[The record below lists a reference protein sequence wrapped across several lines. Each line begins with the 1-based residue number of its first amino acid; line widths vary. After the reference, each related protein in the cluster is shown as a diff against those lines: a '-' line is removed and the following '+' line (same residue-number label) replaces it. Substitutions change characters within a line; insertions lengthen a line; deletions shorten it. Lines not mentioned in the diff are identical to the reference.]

1 MTRPTG
7 VTHRGSKTVSLPATG
22 VPFYTPAQSPPAGA
36 TLQPDA
42 ADVPTLFTPI
52 TIRGLELANRFVV
65 SPMCTYSADD
75 GHLTDFH
82 LVHLGQYALHGA
94 ALTIVEA
101 ASVTPHGRI
110 SPEDAGLW
118 QDSHIAPLKR
128 VADFIHSQGQKVGI
142 QLAHA
147 GRKASHL
154 APWHAA
160 IRGEHQFALESEG
173 GWPNDT
179 FSASNIPYAPD
190 WVDPVAMTIEDI
202 AELRAAFVAAA
213 KRAVAAGM
221 DVIEI
226 HGAHGYLI
234 SQFLSPTTN
243 KRTDQYG
250 GTSFENRTRL
260 LLELVQDVRAAIPDT
275 MPLFLRISATEWL
288 ETVEPKEPSWT
299 VQDSVRLAALLP
311 ALGVDLLDV
320 SSGGNSQK
328 QRIAMHTH
336 YQTDL
341 VPAIKTALR
350 EQGSPA
356 ADKLLF
362 GAVGLV
368 TTAELAKEAVQRG
381 GSVGADL
388 VLVARQFLREP
399 EFVQRVAHQLGVPV
413 KWPLQYLR
421 SQWNAD
427 AKI

>member
-1 MTRPTG
+1 MSRPTA
-7 VTHRGSKTVSLPATG
+7 VTHRGFKTAGLPAAG
-22 VPFYTPAQSPPAGA
+22 VPYYTPAQTPPAGA
-36 TLQPDA
+36 ALQPSA

-52 TIRGLELANRFVV
+52 TIRGVELANRFVV

-101 ASVTPHGRI
+101 AAVTPHGRI

-128 VADFIHSQGQKVGI
+128 VADFIHSQGHKIGI

-154 APWHAA
+154 APWHTAK
-160 IRGEHQFALESEG
+160 RGEHQFALESEG
-173 GWPNDT
+173 GWPNET
-179 FSASNIPYAPD
+179 VSASNVPYAPD
-190 WVDPVAMTIEDI
+190 WVEPVAMTLDDI
-202 AELRAAFVAAA
+202 AELRRAFVAAA
-213 KRAVAAGM
+213 KRAVAAGV

-234 SQFLSPTTN
+234 TQFLSPTTN

-250 GTSFENRTRL
+250 GSFENRTRL
-260 LLELVQDVRAAIPDT
+260 LLELVHDVRAAIPDT

-288 ETVEPKEPSWT
+288 EDVEPKELTWT
-299 VQDSVRLAALLP
+299 VEDSVRLTALLP
-311 ALGVDLLDV
+311 AAGVDLLDV

-328 QRIAMHTH
+328 QRIAMHNVH

-341 VPAIKTALR
+341 IPAIKTALR
-350 EQGSPA
+350 AQGSPA
-356 ADKLLF
+356 ADELLF

-368 TTAELAKEAVQRG
+368 TTAELAKEAVQKD

-399 EFVQRVAHQLGVPV
+399 EFVQRVAHQLGVPI

-421 SQWNAD
+421 SQWNPD
-427 AKI
+427 ARI